1 MKKCLVIIFGVF
13 ALLFSA
19 CAGEEQEV
27 TLNRKVLP
35 MVEEGGISYGLY
47 GLDGEIET
55 EEVFALE
62 KGQPFE
68 KIMSVGNYET
78 DDIEF
83 TMVILADYQQM
94 SFEVNHKKCM
104 SYDFAVP
111 SGEAGQVAFSIDG
124 IHEEDTELVILLFE
138 NLNNHTSDETFRK
151 ETDLSNFLTYTCVV
165 NGAEEKTSDDGT
177 SGYETME
184 VDYSAHA
191 NQDIDGIL
199 LNQKKSE
206 LLRCLELSG
215 ADMDSELFLHIGNV
229 AAEKKKY
236 IILFFDGANVIP
248 VNGKSISY
256 IEMEPETMADIPV
269 KLQEL
274 NDNEIHELTVA
285 RFEID
290 ENTSHVKRIDN
301 TLRIGV
307 NLP

>member
-1 MKKCLVIIFGVF
+1 MKKYLVIILGIFTLF
-13 ALLFSA
+13 FSA
-19 CAGEEQEV
+19 CAAEEQEI

-35 MVEEGGISYGLY
+35 MVEDGGISYGLY

-55 EEVFALE
+55 EEVFTLE

-68 KIMSVGNYET
+68 KILSVGNYET

-94 SFEVNHKKCM
+94 SFEVNHEECM
-104 SYDFAVP
+104 SYGFAVP

-124 IHEEDTELVILLFE
+124 IHEKDTELVILLFE

-151 ETDLSNFLTYTCVV
+151 ATDLSNFLTYTCVV
-165 NGAEEKTSDDGT
+165 NGSEEKNNDT
-177 SGYETME
+177 SGYETMD
-184 VDYSAHA
+184 VDYSVHA

-199 LNQKKSE
+199 LNQEKSE

-215 ADMDSELFLHIGNV
+215 ADMDSELFLHIGNT

-236 IILFFDGANVIP
+236 IILFFDGAKVIP

-256 IEMEPETMADIPV
+256 IEMEPETMTDIPV

-290 ENTSHVKRIDN
+290 ENTNHVKRIDN
-301 TLRIGV
+301 TLRVGV